1 VFTSFGFIP
10 NSSSVAAEVQLVKL
24 EAIMVYKA
32 TRLEP
37 VVFQK
42 QFEEALN
49 LAMAHIGVNYSEALE
64 LVFMPISE
72 QGGNCVADLVRRGQL
87 LHAKAA
93 LVELIEAQKRRVV
106 RNNKVYK
113 NPSLY

>member
-1 VFTSFGFIP
+1 
-10 NSSSVAAEVQLVKL
+10 
-24 EAIMVYKA
+24 MVYKA
-32 TRLEP
+32 TRLEA

-64 LVFMPISE
+64 LVFTPINE
-72 QGGNCVADLVRRGQL
+72 QGGNSVADLVRRGQL

-93 LVELIEAQKRRVV
+93 LVELIESQKRRASLKN
-106 RNNKVYK
+106 RVYK
-113 NPSLY
+113 NPNLY

>member
-1 VFTSFGFIP
+1 
-10 NSSSVAAEVQLVKL
+10 
-24 EAIMVYKA
+24 MVYKA

-64 LVFMPISE
+64 LVFTPINE
-72 QGGNCVADLVRRGQL
+72 QGGNSVADLVRRGQL

-93 LVELIEAQKRRVV
+93 LVELIESQKRCASLKNR
-106 RNNKVYK
+106 VYK
-113 NPSLY
+113 NPNLY